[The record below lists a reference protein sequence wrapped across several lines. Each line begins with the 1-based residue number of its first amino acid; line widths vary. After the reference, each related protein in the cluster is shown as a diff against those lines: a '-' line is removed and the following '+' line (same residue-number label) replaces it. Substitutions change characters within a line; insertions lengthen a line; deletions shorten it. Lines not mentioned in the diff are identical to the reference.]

1 MRAGV
6 YLEVRAGVYL
16 EVRAGDAG
24 CDLFEE
30 RLLHSD
36 ELRWLDYIQDL
47 LDLSQ
52 EHHLKTH
59 AHTQVHDG

>member
-1 MRAGV
+1 M
-6 YLEVRAGVYL
+6 
-16 EVRAGDAG
+16 RAGDAG

-30 RLLHSD
+30 RLLHPD
-36 ELRWLDYIQDL
+36 ELRRLDYIQDL

-59 AHTQVHDG
+59 AHTHRCMMDKQRRGKTLT